1 MNGGKDIKIGHDKR
15 PISTVSKSDVNLFNY
30 QTGKPLVD
38 EAGNPLVTEQ
48 EEYFLSDATAER
60 STSVIFNNN
69 PTSPYTYTKH
79 SLVGVVT
86 STYGTDRDVYVGSAS
101 SLPVLQVSGNV
112 VGVITTILQA
122 SSYLITI
129 DGHPGISTLSD
140 GNVEVKTA
148 NESGGG
154 EKK

>member
-1 MNGGKDIKIGHDKR
+1 M
-15 PISTVSKSDVNLFNY
+15 VL
-30 QTGKPLVD
+30 
-38 EAGNPLVTEQ
+38 TEM
-48 EEYFLSDATAER
+48 YS
-60 STSVIFNNN
+60 
-69 PTSPYTYTKH
+69 
-79 SLVGVVT
+79 
-86 STYGTDRDVYVGSAS
+86 VGSAS

-154 EKK
+154 EKIDFILTIQLVFRLLLELKLVIR